1 MLKINNICMLV
12 KTNHIKI
19 ADQFIIIPPS
29 SDQCKVTH
37 TLSYSPHF
45 LSFLLNLFLQNLTE
59 ALFKV
64 TAIHKMT

>member
-1 MLKINNICMLV
+1 MLKIINIRMLI
-12 KTNHIKI
+12 KTDHIEI
-19 ADQFIIIPPS
+19 AVQFIIIPPS
-29 SDQCKVTH
+29 SAQCKVTH

-45 LSFLLNLFLQNLTE
+45 LSFLLNLFLRNLTE